1 MTATAF
7 FLALAVLVMAIV
19 VVPLALI
26 NLCIFLM
33 EE

>member
-7 FLALAVLVMAIV
+7 FLALAVLFMLV
-19 VVPLALI
+19 VIVPLALI
-26 NLCIFLM
+26 NFIIFLM